1 MWVGATSGPGFERR
15 RRKPEHLAYDKG
27 ETASSMEI
35 AVDELKAG
43 DLFADNVVKDPFDLY
58 RRLRGQTPFATTDG
72 LWIVMRHDDVF
83 SVLANPSVYS
93 SNLAHLDNPV
103 LQETPIIFEDPPGH
117 TSNRRLV
124 QPAFSNSSIAAMEPW
139 VIEIVLES
147 IEQFPTAE
155 FDAVT
160 EFCDQVPV
168 KVIARLMGVP
178 VEEHARFKY
187 WADER
192 TLLVTGKGRPGST
205 TDPERWVAA
214 ETANRQLLDYFLA
227 QAAARRAQPIDDL
240 ITGIVQANA
249 EEGGI
254 SDATIASMCA
264 LLLTAGNV
272 TTTHLLANMLALLA
286 DHPETYQRIRD
297 DRSLIPPTVEE
308 VLRLESPVQW
318 LFRRTTR
325 DVTLNGV
332 AIPAGASMVV
342 YFGAAN
348 RDGDVYQD
356 PDDFDISERPGRH
369 AAFGHGIHFC
379 LGAPLARLEA
389 TVALAALADRFTSLS
404 RTPSRARRARR
415 SATQFGFETLP
426 MQFER

>member
-1 MWVGATSGPGFERR
+1 
-15 RRKPEHLAYDKG
+15 
-27 ETASSMEI
+27 
-35 AVDELKAG
+35 
-43 DLFADNVVKDPFDLY
+43 
-58 RRLRGQTPFATTDG
+58 
-72 LWIVMRHDDVF
+72 MRHDDVF

-160 EFCDQVPV
+160 GFCDQVPV

-286 DHPETYQRIRD
+286 DHPQTYQRIRD

-318 LFRRTTR
+318 LFRRTTK

-356 PDDFDISERPGRH
+356 PDDFDIRERPGRH

-389 TVALAALADRFTSLS
+389 TVALAALVDRFTSLS
-404 RTPSRARRARR
+404 RTPSRARRASR

-426 MQFER
+426 MQFKR